1 LGEKEKKQV
10 ENQRIGSN
18 QSFFLC
24 KIFYA
29 IFQVSLIPTC
39 TDLHVE
45 VVPVSHEE
53 LASDKPSERSAEIRK
68 RVVAARE
75 IQKRRFEGCQGVFAN
90 AQMSSRMVREYC
102 RIDEAGQLL
111 LKQAMDRLGL
121 SARAYDR
128 ILKVARTIADLD
140 GSPDIEIGHLSEA
153 INFRN
158 LDRDNWGRR

>member
-1 LGEKEKKQV
+1 M
-10 ENQRIGSN
+10 
-18 QSFFLC
+18 
-24 KIFYA
+24 
-29 IFQVSLIPTC
+29 SLILTC

-45 VVPVSHEE
+45 VTPVSHEE

-68 RVVAARE
+68 RVVAARD
-75 IQKRRFEGCQGVFAN
+75 IQKRRFEGHPGLFAN

-102 RIDEAGQLL
+102 RIDDAGQLI

-140 GSPDIEIGHLSEA
+140 GSPNIEIGHLSEA

-158 LDRDNWGRR
+158 LDRDSWGRR

>member
-1 LGEKEKKQV
+1 MIRYE
-10 ENQRIGSN
+10 
-18 QSFFLC
+18 QSKFL
-24 KIFYA
+24 YA
-29 IFQVSLIPTC
+29 IFQVYLIPTC

-53 LASDKPSERSAEIRK
+53 LASDKPTECSADIRK
-68 RVVAARE
+68 RVIAARE
-75 IQKRRFEGCQGVFAN
+75 IQKQRFEGCPGLFCN
-90 AQMSSRMVREYC
+90 AHMSSKMVREYC
-102 RIDEAGQLL
+102 RIDDAGQLL

-140 GSPDIEIGHLSEA
+140 GSPNIEVGHLSEA